1 MAHEVKLQWASSPV
15 VTGYH
20 AAEALVRKQP
30 LADVLLAGAL
40 SEPAEALSSALA
52 VDVRHVR
59 RFFLHLVPLSARI
72 TGNLELART
81 TLTKVI
87 QRDHADALAFKYRGL
102 LTDVENAFRR
112 ELPRLEEQL
121 PIRGDSLQEAWKEH
135 GQHLMAEISRETEE
149 GLFVEEAQVLLLHPV
164 LGGLGGGGQAHLPY
178 NSVRI
183 ETVPEQPAIALPE
196 VVRLAWLLS
205 RLNLDLPRYSDLLD
219 FRRVERVTALAM
231 IPIVLAAAA
240 EAKLVAGEELGDAL
254 LAQALAAW
262 LPPDEN
268 PPGLADKVRQW
279 WEVYRDTRPPLG
291 AGLGALDRLLD

>member
-1 MAHEVKLQWASSPV
+1 LAHELKLQWTSLPV
-15 VTGYH
+15 VSGYH
-20 AAEALVRKQP
+20 AAEALHRKQP
-30 LADVLLAGAL
+30 LADGALAGAL
-40 SEPAEALSSALA
+40 SEPAAALSIALGF
-52 VDVRHVR
+52 DVPKAE
-59 RFFLHLVPLSARI
+59 RFFLHLAPLSARI

-81 TLTKVI
+81 ALTKVL
-87 QRDHADALAFKYRGL
+87 QRDHAADLAFKYRGL

-121 PIRGDSLQEAWKEH
+121 PIRGERLQEAWQEH
-135 GQHLMAEISRETEE
+135 GLHLMAEIGRETEE

-164 LGGLGGGGQAHLPY
+164 LGGGGQAHLPY

-183 ETVPEQPAIALPE
+183 ETVLEPPADALPE

-219 FRRVERVTALAM
+219 GRRLERVTALAM
-231 IPIVLAAAA
+231 IPIELAAAA
-240 EAKLVAGEELGDAL
+240 EAKLVAGGDALGDAL
-254 LAQALAAW
+254 LPRALSAW

-268 PPGLADKVRQW
+268 PSGTADKLRQW

-291 AGLGALDRLLD
+291 AGLGALDRLLE